1 MGIIV
6 LSLGWAAGQQPCDCP
21 QGYKCKEAES
31 GSATP
36 ATPFAP
42 SGETFVETSCFDEI
56 LTQFMIDNDIPGG
69 AVAVMKDGEIVYEQ
83 GYGTRV
89 SEKNYK
95 PVSRER
101 RKWRVERSG
110 NSSGGCVS

>member
-1 MGIIV
+1 
-6 LSLGWAAGQQPCDCP
+6 
-21 QGYKCKEAES
+21 
-31 GSATP
+31 
-36 ATPFAP
+36 
-42 SGETFVETSCFDEI
+42 
-56 LTQFMIDNDIPGG
+56 MIDNDIPGG

-101 RKWRVERSG
+101 RKWSVERSD